1 MLFPGVHVH
10 AARLTAA
17 FAASAAIALILALAS
32 PRLAAQSAAPR
43 PEPAERGTGSISGR
57 VQNEATGQY
66 LNNARVTVKGTDL
79 TAFTDDTGSFRL
91 ASVPA
96 GTVVLEVLYSGLDP
110 LQVPLVVAAGQR
122 IERDIN
128 LGNRDRYGAQSATG
142 VVKLDAFVASASKL
156 TEGESLATNEQR
168 FAKNIKNVVA
178 TDAFGDV
185 TEGNVAEF
193 MKFLPGV
200 TIDYSDASPNAVAV
214 RGFDPNLTSVSADG
228 AQLANASGSAANRA
242 FLFTQVSINNVSRI
256 EVTKVPTPANPADGI
271 SGTVNMV
278 SKSSFERSRMAFN
291 YRAFLNASSDGMTL
305 GRQPFPF
312 DTQEFRVHPG
322 FDFDLTLPIT
332 KNFGLVFTGLRSKQ
346 WNEQNYSSNTWNAT
360 AAGTGAS
367 PAKPFLQSHAIVDAP
382 KWYTRDSTS
391 LKADWRITRNSV
403 LSFGTQASYYRDK
416 NGNVTRTAT
425 AGTNAT
431 PSVAGGTPLSFDG
444 EKTLG
449 ATGRGG
455 VTFSGNFLHVD
466 GRTIAANSRY
476 RYDNGTWLLDT
487 AASISNS
494 KTWRRYEQKGSFQ
507 SLTTALLVPVR
518 VSFEGINAVRP
529 ATTRAFDNTNREIDL
544 NDINN
549 YRLNTAAQ
557 SDYRDHKEDVFG
569 YNLDLRRAFNVFG
582 IPTNLQIGGRYRAQ
596 DRDRRSYNRT
606 YTYTPPD
613 GNLSPAPFVGQVYKN
628 RHHYFGFDG
637 IPWLSNN
644 RAVDAWRKDPSLF
657 TMTPAQIVAEAQSR
671 IVGSEQIL
679 ETVTGLYAQTEVRL
693 FRNRLTLLTGVRY
706 EKTHDKGVGP
716 LNEPA
721 NVWARDPDGTF
732 ARNAANQRYRKPEAG
747 AAGSLEDLRITRFE
761 RANRANRAYDG
772 YYPSAHLN
780 FNVTEKFLVR
790 AAYAKTYGRPD
801 FTNIVPNATITENDI
816 EFSTDPNAVPGNIN
830 VRNTGLK
837 PWTAQNYDLSAEYYT
852 ESGGLIT
859 GGVFRKDVTDFF
871 GTLQTRATAE
881 ILDDFGLDRQYTG
894 WFLDTTINSG
904 DARVSGIELNIR
916 HSLAPLG
923 KWGRYFSA
931 FANAT
936 KLKLEGSRTAAFT
949 RFVPTSANW
958 GVTYTK
964 RPLTVMA
971 NWHHRGEQDLGAATG
986 LGPLGKVYQDARTTL
1001 DVSLSYQLHRRA
1013 TLFANARN
1021 VTNVWFN
1028 QSRYQDDT
1036 PIYARRSSTRSY
1048 GAQYA
1053 FGVKGAF

>member
-1 MLFPGVHVH
+1 MKTLPNSLPAVFRSRVARP
-10 AARLTAA
+10 AAVFSLV
-17 FAASAAIALILALAS
+17 LALTGL
-32 PRLAAQSAAPR
+32 RLAAQSA
-43 PEPAERGTGSISGR
+43 TGEISGR

-79 TAFTDDTGSFRL
+79 TSFTDDTGSFRL
-91 ASVPA
+91 ARVPA
-96 GTVVLEVLYSGLDP
+96 GSVVLEVLYSGLDP
-110 LQVPLVVAAGQR
+110 QQVPLVIAAGQR
-122 IERDIN
+122 VERDVN
-128 LGNRDRYGAQSATG
+128 LSNRDRYGAQSSTG
-142 VVKLDAFVASASKL
+142 VVKLDPFVLSSSKL
-156 TEGESLATNEQR
+156 TEGEALATNEQR

-200 TIDYSDASPNAVAV
+200 TIDYSDASPNSVAV
-214 RGFDPNLTSVSADG
+214 RGFDPNLTAVSADG

-278 SKSSFERSRMAFN
+278 SKSSFERSRMQFN
-291 YRAFLNASSDGMTL
+291 YRAFVSASSDGMML
-305 GRQPFPF
+305 KKRPFPF
-312 DTQEFRVHPG
+312 DTLEPRVNPG

-332 KNFGLVFTGLRSKQ
+332 KNFGLVFTGLHSKQ

-360 AAGTGAS
+360 AAGTGATPS
-367 PAKPFLQSHAIVDAP
+367 RPFLQSHAIVDAP

-391 LKADWRITRNSV
+391 LKADWRVTRNSV

-416 NGNVTRTAT
+416 NGNITRTAT
-425 AGTNAT
+425 AGAIAT
-431 PSVAGGTPLSFDG
+431 PTVAGGTPLSYDG
-444 EKTLG
+444 VKTIG
-449 ATGRGG
+449 GTGRGG
-455 VTFSGNFLHVD
+455 VTFSGNFLHID
-466 GRTIAANSRY
+466 ARTIAANTRY
-476 RYDNGTWLLDT
+476 RYDDGTWLIDT
-487 AASISNS
+487 GASISNS

-529 ATTRAFDNTNREIDL
+529 ATTRAFDNTDREVDI
-544 NDINN
+544 NDINS

-557 SDYRDHKEDVFG
+557 TDYRDHKEDVFG
-569 YNLDLRRAFNVFG
+569 YNLDLRRAFTVFN
-582 IPTNLQIGGRYRAQ
+582 IPTNFQIGGRYRAQ
-596 DRDRRSYNRT
+596 DRDRRSYNRAF
-606 YTYTPPD
+606 TYTPAS
-613 GNLSPAPFVGQVYKN
+613 GNLSPAPFVGQVYKDQTQ
-628 RHHYFGFDG
+628 YFGFPN

-657 TMTPAQIVAEAQSR
+657 TMTPAQIVAQEQSR

-679 ETVTGLYAQTEVRL
+679 ETVTGLYAQTEARF

-716 LNEPA
+716 VNQPA
-721 NVWARDPDGTF
+721 AVWVRDPDGTF
-732 ARNAANQRYRKPEAG
+732 ARDAANQRYRKPEAG
-747 AAGSLEDLRITRFE
+747 AIGSMEELRLIRLE
-761 RANRANRAYDG
+761 RANSANRAYDG
-772 YYPSAHLN
+772 YYPSVHLT
-780 FNVTEKFLVR
+780 FNVTEKFLLR

-801 FTNIVPNATITENDI
+801 FSNIVPNATISENDI
-816 EFSTDPNAVPGNIN
+816 EFSTDPNAIPGDIT

-852 ESGGLIT
+852 ENGGLIT
-859 GGVFRKDVTDFF
+859 AGVFRKDIVDFF
-871 GTLQTRATAE
+871 GTLQTIATAE
-881 ILDDFGLDRQYTG
+881 ILDEFGLEPQYAG
-894 WFLDTTINSG
+894 WRLNTTINSG
-904 DARVSGIELNIR
+904 DARVSGVEFNVR
-916 HSLAPLG
+916 QSLAPLG
-923 KWGRYFSA
+923 KYGRFFSV

-958 GVTYTK
+958 GVTFTR

-971 NWHHRGEQDLGAATG
+971 NWHHRGEQDLGASTG
-986 LGPLGKVYQDARTTL
+986 LGPLAKVYQDARTTL
-1001 DVSLSYQLHRRA
+1001 DLSLSYQFHRRA

-1028 QSRYQDDT
+1028 QSRYQADT

-1048 GAQYA
+1048 GAQWA
-1053 FGVKGAF
+1053 FGVKGTF

>member
-1 MLFPGVHVH
+1 MT
-10 AARLTAA
+10 LTALSPHA
-17 FAASAAIALILALAS
+17 FLRRWTRTLTAPLAALAALALAVAPS
-32 PRLAAQSAAPR
+32 RLPAHTSA
-43 PEPAERGTGSISGR
+43 TGEISGR

-79 TAFTDDTGSFRL
+79 TAFTDETGGFVLPR
-91 ASVPA
+91 VPA
-96 GTVVLEVLYSGLDP
+96 GAVTLEVLYSGLDP
-110 LQVPLVVAAGQR
+110 LQVPLTVAAGQR
-122 IERDIN
+122 NERDIN
-128 LGNRDRYGAQSATG
+128 LNSRDRYGAASASGT
-142 VVKLDAFVASASKL
+142 VKLDAFVLSASKL
-156 TEGESLATNEQR
+156 TEGEALATNEQR

-193 MKFLPGV
+193 MKFMPGV
-200 TIDYSDASPNAVAV
+200 TIEYSDASPNAVAV
-214 RGFDPNLTSVSADG
+214 RGFDSNMTAVTADG

-271 SGTVNMV
+271 SGTVNMI

-291 YRAFLNASSDGMTL
+291 YRAFLNASSDGMMIKD
-305 GRQPFPF
+305 QPFPF
-312 DTQEFRVHPG
+312 DTLEPRVNPG

-332 KNFGLVFTGLRSKQ
+332 KNFGIVFTGLHSKQ
-346 WNEQNYSSNTWNAT
+346 WNEQNISTMTWNAT
-360 AAGTGAS
+360 AAGTGAT

-403 LSFGTQASYYRDK
+403 LSFGSQASYYRDK
-416 NGNVTRTAT
+416 NGNITRTTT

-431 PSVAGGTPLSFDG
+431 PSVAGGTPLSYDG
-444 EKTLG
+444 TRTIG

-455 VTFSGNFLHVD
+455 VTFSGNFLHID
-466 GRTIAANSRY
+466 ARTIAANTRY
-476 RYDNGTWLLDT
+476 RYDDGTWLLDS

-507 SLTTALLVPVR
+507 SLTTALVNPVR
-518 VSFEGINAVRP
+518 VSFEGITDVRP
-529 ATTRAFDNTNREIDL
+529 TTTRAFDNTGREVDL
-544 NDINN
+544 YDINN

-557 SDYRDHKEDVFG
+557 TDYRDHKEDVFG
-569 YNLDLRRAFNVFG
+569 YNLDLKRAFNVFD

-606 YTYTPPD
+606 FTYTPPS

-628 RHHYFGFDG
+628 RPNYFGFDN

-644 RAVDAWRKDPSLF
+644 RAVEAWRQDPRIF
-657 TMTPAQIVAEAQSR
+657 TQTAAQLVAEEQSR

-679 ETVTGLYAQTEVRL
+679 ETVTGLYAQTELRF
-693 FRNRLTLLTGVRY
+693 FRNRISFLTGVRY

-716 LNEPA
+716 LYEPA
-721 NVWARDPDGTF
+721 NVWQRTTSGAF
-732 ARNAANQRYRKPEAG
+732 LRNAAGQRIRKPEAG
-747 AAGSLEDLRITRFE
+747 AAGSMEELRLVRLE
-761 RANRANRAYDG
+761 RANHANRAYDG
-772 YYPSAHLN
+772 YYPSAHVN
-780 FNVTEKFLVR
+780 FNVTEKFLLR

-801 FTNIVPNATITENDI
+801 FANIVPNATITENDI
-816 EFSTDPNAVPGNIN
+816 PENNSDPSAIPGNIN
-830 VRNTGLK
+830 IRNTGLK

-852 ESGGLIT
+852 ENGGLIT
-859 GGVFRKDVTDFF
+859 GGVFRKDITNFF
-871 GTLQTRATAE
+871 GNLQRIATPE
-881 ILDDFGLDRQYTG
+881 LLDELDLDQRYVG

-904 DARVSGIELNIR
+904 DARVSGVELNVR
-916 HSLAPLG
+916 QSLTQFG
-923 KWGRYFSA
+923 KWGRYFSV

-936 KLKLEGSRTAAFT
+936 KLKLEGSRSAAFT

-958 GVTYTK
+958 GVTFTK
-964 RPLTVMA
+964 RPLTVML
-971 NWHHRGEQDLGAATG
+971 NWHHRGEQDRGASTG
-986 LGPLGKVYQDARTTL
+986 QGPLAKVYQDARTTM
-1001 DVSLSYQLHRRA
+1001 DVNLSYQLSRRL
-1013 TLFANARN
+1013 TLFASGRN

-1028 QSRYQDDT
+1028 NSRYQADT
-1036 PIYARRSSTRSY
+1036 PVYARRSSTNSY
-1048 GAQYA
+1048 GAQWA
-1053 FGVKGAF
+1053 FGVKGTF